1 MLLEIIKL
9 AIEEINKLNGEYRY
23 KVIEGNEV
31 DFPRI
36 MVKGTPEEVMSD
48 IDQVQSVTTTNN
60 TIMLHE
66 DGAITIISPSNYTF
80 HKTYC

>member
-1 MLLEIIKL
+1 MLFQIIKL
-9 AIEEINKLNGEYRY
+9 AIEEINRLNGEYQY
-23 KVIEGNEV
+23 EVIEGNEV

-36 MVKGTPEEVMSD
+36 IVKGTSEEVMPD

-66 DGAITIISPSNYTF
+66 DGALTIISPSNYTF
-80 HKTYC
+80 HETHC